1 MVTMEERVELATP
14 AVSEVKVVLA
24 VAAGTLPMA
33 EMLAMEARA
42 TSVTEVQVGTVDLA
56 AMLVTAALEETVEML
71 YIRAMAELVAK
82 EVTEVMRAME
92 DMVVMVGM
100 EMATHLVAPA
110 VMAV

>member
-1 MVTMEERVELATP
+1 MEERVDMVLL
-14 AVSEVKVVLA
+14 AVSEVMVVLA
-24 VAAGTLPMA
+24 VAAGALPMA